1 MSQLSCGA
9 SAASKSHLALPYGTW
24 RCQMGPGVARWS
36 LALPDVRGVAGCPPV
51 SPYGVAVCTVALPG
65 GRGVAGW
72 RGALPDNSPT
82 RIPKLNLESEIR
94 VLGPQRNMPVHASR
108 RFETF
113 RFLKRKVA
121 RPFRSKMQI
130 RSRCHNHK
138 FRNVA
143 SCVFANLS
151 RPRSAVMQRAC
162 TLSVAYGVAVL
173 HGRI

>member
-1 MSQLSCGA
+1 MV
-9 SAASKSHLALPYGTW
+9 P
-24 RCQMGPGVARWS
+24 
-36 LALPDVRGVAGCPPV
+36 GVAGCPGRCRMSGALPDVHRYRPV
-51 SPYGVAVCTVALPG
+51 ALPYVPWRCRVVVALPG

-72 RGALPDNSPT
+72 RGALPDSSPT

-94 VLGPQRNMPVHASR
+94 VLGSQRNMPVHASR

-121 RPFRSKMQI
+121 RPSRSKMQI